1 MLRRGSVVVASDPY
15 GHTPR
20 RPYLILSDEAHPFA
34 GEQYIAVGITTKEYP
49 PPISLE
55 GGFVEGGLS
64 ERSFVSP
71 WAVVSLR
78 DADIER
84 AVAIVDQLV
93 TRTAAEQMARF
104 VGYILTDS

>member
-1 MLRRGSVVVASDPY
+1 MLRRGSIVVASDPY

-20 RPYLILSDEAHPFA
+20 RPYLILSDATHPFA
-34 GEQYIAVGITTKEYP
+34 GEQYIAAGITTKEYP
-49 PPISLE
+49 PSISLE

-78 DADIER
+78 EPDIER
-84 AVAIVDQLV
+84 AVAIVNQTV
-93 TRTAAEQMARF
+93 TRAVAQQIARF
-104 VGYILTDS
+104 VGYGPTDS

>member
-1 MLRRGSVVVASDPY
+1 MLRRGSIVVAADPY

-34 GEQYIAVGITTKEYP
+34 GEQYIAAGITTKEYP
-49 PPISLE
+49 PSIPLE
-55 GGFVEGGLS
+55 GRLVDGGLS

-78 DADIER
+78 EADIER
-84 AVAIVDQLV
+84 TVAIVNQTV
-93 TRTAAEQMARF
+93 TRTVAEQLARF
-104 VGYILTDS
+104 AGYDSSNS